1 MSNSDSISDRPSP
14 HEAERRALQVMRA
27 KFEADPELARRCK
40 SSLAPDQREARLLL
54 LRRMGYINPEAMLDG
69 TPEYREAGVAARLAP
84 PEERPASGWPEPPV
98 PKQLTWAEQRDAQ
111 ALKDRLEGEKEFD
124 EFKRRNSPEVREAA
138 RLEAE
143 RTRRHQAE
151 MKAAE
156 KAAFKAK
163 YRRLEFELA
172 ASMRKQTGGD

>member
-27 KFEADPELARRCK
+27 KFEADPELAKRCK
-40 SSLAPDQREARLLL
+40 SRLPPDRRASRLIMLRE
-54 LRRMGYINPEAMLDG
+54 MGYANPEAMLDG

-138 RLEAE
+138 RLESA
-143 RTRRHQAE
+143 RIRRHKAE
-151 MKAAE
+151 MKAVE
-156 KAAFKAK
+156 DVAFKAE

-172 ASMRKQTGGD
+172 ASMREQAGGD